1 MHVCDSHAYSYNVL
15 GHGIRTVKCMEA
27 SLQFY
32 PRMVKMQTIIQPTE
46 ILTIMRH
53 VRASEEQGPLHT
65 SSMHIIMAAAVDLTI
80 TDSNLYR
87 NSNLR
92 VSFFV
97 YLVAYRTLHPHL
109 NLFM

>member
-1 MHVCDSHAYSYNVL
+1 MHVCDSHVYSYNVL

-65 SSMHIIMAAAVDLTI
+65 SSMHIIMAAAVDPDLTI
-80 TDSNLYR
+80 TNSNLYIGTQI
-87 NSNLR
+87 S
-92 VSFFV
+92 V
-97 YLVAYRTLHPHL
+97 YLFLCIL
-109 NLFM
+109 LI